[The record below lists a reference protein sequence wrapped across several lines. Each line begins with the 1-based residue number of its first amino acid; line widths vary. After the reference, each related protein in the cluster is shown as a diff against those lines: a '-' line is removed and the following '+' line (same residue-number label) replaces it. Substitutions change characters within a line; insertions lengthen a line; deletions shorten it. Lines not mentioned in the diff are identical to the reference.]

1 MLISGTRYQQL
12 ILIIALAYTNLVFT
26 GFTENSTNPYQ
37 ETSNQN
43 NSHTLSYLHTLMRY
57 LSITKKSH
65 QPDKADADLIGLT
78 CDDAEALDNM
88 AAVQDDSSILEEAE
102 LQEKAEHFLETTPYK
117 SFPSL
122 YEHIKKIRPNIAI
135 PRGNYYIDRPIISA
149 EEMRTLLRA
158 SICRATQTLSQAH
171 WVGENPKQHPLFL
184 KINYLPEYLAY
195 HNYLT
200 YVEKRVV
207 EQGSTVILCGDLHGD
222 ILSLG
227 ALANTLI
234 KDGYLDNDLKLKPNT
249 YMVFLG
255 DYVDRGYYG
264 IECLYLL
271 YRLKLAND
279 THVILLRGNHEDSS
293 ITSRYGFEQEL
304 FDKYDACQAKEIM
317 SDTHRAFD
325 LMPVALFLGCKN
337 SKSGLTH
344 YANCC
349 HAGLEPHYSAKQL
362 LADPEPHAYELLDPS
377 LLETRDSDSGIITK
391 AFSSLGFL
399 WCDFNTDPNTATHL
413 IQNRGRSLSQEE
425 STALLQQYST
435 DLHKVFCVIG
445 AHQHGILTKN
455 PMMKLIYDIQNET
468 PQHQGIAKLWLS
480 RSDQLHNTNHLWNG
494 AVIKFGVAPDI
505 SFNAWQP
512 NGSFDLKYLAY
523 GKLTTGEEISDWKI
537 DAKHLMFPDDIIPSQ
552 LTLARR
558 QEELNPTLSAQ
569 L

>member
-1 MLISGTRYQQL
+1 MLISGTRNLQL
-12 ILIIALAYTNLVFT
+12 ILIITLTYSNSLFT
-26 GFTENSTNPYQ
+26 GLTEDSTEFYQ
-37 ETSNQN
+37 ETTEQDNL
-43 NSHTLSYLHTLMRY
+43 HTASYLNRLMRY
-57 LSITKKSH
+57 LTVTKKYPQTNQS
-65 QPDKADADLIGLT
+65 DADLMRH
-78 CDDAEALDNM
+78 AFKESEKLDSMVAIQNELFGV
-88 AAVQDDSSILEEAE
+88 ANKQ
-102 LQEKAEHFLETTPYK
+102 LQEQSEHFLETTPYK
-117 SFPSL
+117 SFHSL
-122 YEHIKKIRPNIAI
+122 YEQIKRVRPNIAI
-135 PRGNYYIDRPIISA
+135 PRGNYYVERPIISA
-149 EEMRTLLRA
+149 GEIRALLRA
-158 SICRATQTLSQAH
+158 SICRITQTLSQAH

-337 SKSGLTH
+337 QKSGLTH

-455 PMMKLIYDIQNET
+455 SMMKLIYDIQNET

-523 GKLTTGEEISDWKI
+523 GKLTTGEEISDWEI

-552 LTLARR
+552 LPLARR

>member
-1 MLISGTRYQQL
+1 MSILYTRRLQL
-12 ILIIALAYTNLVFT
+12 ALIITLTHTSLLVT
-26 GFTENSTNPYQ
+26 GLTENSTNPCQ
-37 ETSNQN
+37 ESPNQDN
-43 NSHTLSYLHTLMRY
+43 PHISSYLSALMRY
-57 LSITKKSH
+57 FSINRKNHQTQKS
-65 QPDKADADLIGLT
+65 DADLIGLT
-78 CDDAEALDNM
+78 YDDAEALDNM

-195 HNYLT
+195 QNYLA

-207 EQGSTVILCGDLHGD
+207 EPGSTVIICGDLHGD

-227 ALANTLI
+227 SLTNMLI
-234 KDGYLDNDLKLKPNT
+234 KDGYLDNNLKLKQNT

-271 YRLKLAND
+271 HRLKLAND
-279 THVILLRGNHEDSS
+279 AHVILLRGNHED
-293 ITSRYGFEQEL
+293 IDLTSRYGFKQEL
-304 FDKYDACQAKEIM
+304 FDKYDVYQAQEII
-317 SDTHRAFD
+317 SDTHRSFD
-325 LMPVALFLGCKN
+325 LMPVAFFLGCRN
-337 SKSGLTH
+337 QQSGLTH
-344 YANCC
+344 YAICC
-349 HAGLEPHYSAKQL
+349 HAGLEPRYSSKKL
-362 LADPEPHAYELLDPS
+362 LTDPEPHAYELLNPS
-377 LLETRDSDSGIITK
+377 LLETRDSDSGVITK

-399 WCDFNTDPNTATHL
+399 WCDFNTAPNTATHL
-413 IQNRGRSLSQEE
+413 TQNRGRSLSKEE
-425 STALLQQYST
+425 SAVLLQQYST

-455 PMMKLIYDIQNET
+455 PMMKLIYDIQHET
-468 PQHQGIAKLWLS
+468 PHHQGVAKLWLS
-480 RSDQLHNTNHLWNG
+480 PPDQLHNTNHLWNG
-494 AVIKFGVAPDI
+494 AVVKFGVAPDTC
-505 SFNAWQP
+505 FNTWHP
-512 NGSFDLKYLAY
+512 NQDFDLKYFAY
-523 GKLTTGEEISDWKI
+523 GNLTTGEEIGDWRLDVKY
-537 DAKHLMFPDDIIPSQ
+537 LRFPDDIIPSQ
-552 LTLARR
+552 LSLAGH
-558 QEELNPTLSAQ
+558 QEELNPPLPAQ